1 MTPLQSNK
9 AAPNKNNNKKKI
21 NSPHIT
27 KKNRQFLILSG
38 IFSSEKF
45 CMENLFKP
53 HAYTKYTKIIYK
65 IKQANKK

>member
-27 KKNRQFLILSG
+27 KKKSSISHIVWYIFVGKILYG
-38 IFSSEKF
+38 KF
-45 CMENLFKP
+45 
-53 HAYTKYTKIIYK
+53 I
-65 IKQANKK
+65 